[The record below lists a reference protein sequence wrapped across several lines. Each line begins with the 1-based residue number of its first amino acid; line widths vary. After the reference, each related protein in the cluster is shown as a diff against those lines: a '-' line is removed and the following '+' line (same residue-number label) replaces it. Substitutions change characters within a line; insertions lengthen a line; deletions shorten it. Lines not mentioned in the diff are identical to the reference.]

1 MLSKKIAKILLEN
14 KAVKLSFNPPFTYVS
29 GIKGPIYTDNRV
41 LISFVNARDAIV
53 KALVKTIKNSDLM
66 PDYIAGTA
74 TAGIPW
80 ASFVAYKLGLP
91 MIYVRPEPKTH
102 GAGKQIEGILET
114 GKRVLVLED
123 LVTTGGSSLKTV
135 NVIKN
140 EGKCECDTVLCIFTY
155 GLEKAKTA
163 FGEAGI
169 KLISLTNLDD
179 LLKVAAKE
187 GHISKEDVKKILEYK
202 KDPENWAI
210 KMGLVNREPTP

>member
-1 MLSKKIAKILLEN
+1 MSSRKIAKILLEN

-29 GIKGPIYTDNRV
+29 GISSPIYTDNRV
-41 LISFVNARDAIV
+41 LVSFVKARDAIV
-53 KALVKTIKNSDLM
+53 KVLVKTIKKNGLA

-102 GAGKQIEGILET
+102 GVGKQIEGFLEEK
-114 GKRVLVLED
+114 KRVLVLED

-163 FGEAGI
+163 FLTAGI
-169 KLISLTNLDD
+169 KLIALTNLDD
-179 LLKVAAKE
+179 LLKVAKSS
-187 GHISKEDVKKILEYK
+187 GYISPDDLKKILEYK
-202 KDPENWAI
+202 KDPENWAS
-210 KMGLVNREPTP
+210 KMGL